1 MKKLSLFSALGLF
14 TFVATFI
21 YAQDVYFDENYI
33 VVPED
38 VATEE
43 NLPEE
48 DIAVDEFDYGVD
60 EDGITLETAEEEP
73 VLAIEEEPT
82 IEDATDLEAI
92 PELDLSDFDGIS
104 SVSLVSSNNVNPL
117 TRILAWWLWLFWAAL
132 VYLIFVYFALLPISS
147 WEIYRRAGKK
157 GWAFLVP
164 FWWTMVYSEIAGMNK
179 WIWLLPWLIS
189 IWWCFD
195 GIIWN
200 GLYSNVLT
208 VLSIISLIWLVIAN
222 YRVARRYGWNIFSSI
237 LHAIII
243 FCPITVLVLGLGNYK
258 YEWKKSE
265 ETVVEA

>member
-1 MKKLSLFSALGLF
+1 MKKLSLFSVLGLF

-104 SVSLVSSNNVNPL
+104 SVSLVSSNNVDPL
-117 TRILAWWLWLFWAAL
+117 TRILA
-132 VYLIFVYFALLPISS
+132 
-147 WEIYRRAGKK
+147 
-157 GWAFLVP
+157 
-164 FWWTMVYSEIAGMNK
+164 
-179 WIWLLPWLIS
+179 
-189 IWWCFD
+189 
-195 GIIWN
+195 
-200 GLYSNVLT
+200 
-208 VLSIISLIWLVIAN
+208 
-222 YRVARRYGWNIFSSI
+222 
-237 LHAIII
+237 
-243 FCPITVLVLGLGNYK
+243 
-258 YEWKKSE
+258 
-265 ETVVEA
+265 